1 MAAVTVTWEG
11 QRRFDGTDSK
21 GIPVD
26 IDGSQELGVR
36 PSDLLPMALASCSGV
51 DLVSQLGDDLAGL
64 SIEVAFTKEPDP
76 PWKFQRFRL
85 HYRVAGR
92 ALTADQVEAAIHRS
106 HTEMCS
112 VAVAVRGNVPIETT
126 FELVE
131 QESAS
136 PTGN

>member
-1 MAAVTVTWEG
+1 MAAVTIDWEG
-11 QRRFDGTDSK
+11 NRRFAGIDSK

-51 DLVSQLGDDLAGL
+51 DVVSQLGEDLTAL
-64 SIEVAFTKEPDP
+64 SIEVSFTKEPDP

-85 HYRVAGR
+85 HYRVAGPG
-92 ALTADQVEAAIHRS
+92 LTTEQVEAAIHRS

-112 VAVAVRGNVPIETT
+112 VAAAVEGSVPIEAS
-126 FELVE
+126 FELT
-131 QESAS
+131 AD
-136 PTGN
+136 N

>member
-11 QRRFDGTDSK
+11 QLRFDGTDSK

-26 IDGSQELGVR
+26 IDGRQALGVR

-51 DLVSQLGDDLAGL
+51 DLVSQLGENLTGL
-64 SIEVAFTKEPDP
+64 SIEVTFTKEPDP

-85 HYRVAGR
+85 HYQVAGR
-92 ALTADQVEAAIHRS
+92 ALTADQVEEAIHRS

-131 QESAS
+131 
-136 PTGN
+136 

>member
-11 QRRFDGTDSK
+11 QLRFDGTDSK

-26 IDGSQELGVR
+26 IDGRQALGVR
-36 PSDLLPMALASCSGV
+36 PSHLLPMALASCSGV
-51 DLVSQLGDDLAGL
+51 DLVSQLGENLTGL
-64 SIEVAFTKEPDP
+64 SIEVTFTKEPDP

-85 HYRVAGR
+85 HYRVTGQ
-92 ALTADQVEAAIHRS
+92 ALTADQVEDAIHRS

-112 VAVAVRGNVPIETT
+112 VAAVIRGNVPIETT

-131 QESAS
+131 R
-136 PTGN
+136 

>member
-11 QRRFDGTDSK
+11 QRRFDGIDSK

-51 DLVSQLGDDLAGL
+51 DVVAQLGEDLTRL
-64 SIEVAFTKEPDP
+64 SIEVSFTKEPDP

-85 HYRVAGR
+85 HYRVSGPS
-92 ALTADQVEAAIHRS
+92 LTTEQVEAAIHRS

-112 VAVAVRGNVPIETT
+112 VAMAIKGNVPIETT
-126 FELVE
+126 FALE
-131 QESAS
+131 
-136 PTGN
+136 

>member
-1 MAAVTVTWEG
+1 MAGVSVTWEG
-11 QRRFDGTDSK
+11 QRRFDGIDSK

-51 DLVSQLGDDLAGL
+51 DVVSQLRDGLTGL
-64 SIEVAFTKEPDP
+64 SIDVTFTKEPDP

-85 HYRVAGR
+85 HYRVSGAS
-92 ALTADQVEAAIHRS
+92 LTPEQVEAAIHRS

-112 VAVAVRGNVPIETT
+112 VAMAVRGNVPIETSY
-126 FELVE
+126 ELV
-131 QESAS
+131 Q
-136 PTGN
+136 

>member
-1 MAAVTVTWEG
+1 MAAITVTWEG

-26 IDGSQELGVR
+26 IDGRQELGVR

-51 DLVSQLGDDLAGL
+51 DVVSQLGEDLTGL
-64 SIEVAFTKEPDP
+64 SIEVSFTKEPDP

-85 HYRVAGR
+85 HYRVSGPS
-92 ALTADQVEAAIHRS
+92 LTPDEVEAAIHRS

-112 VAVAVRGNVPIETT
+112 VAMAIRGNVPIETT
-126 FELVE
+126 FALE
-131 QESAS
+131 
-136 PTGN
+136 

>member
-1 MAAVTVTWEG
+1 MAAVTVVWEG

-26 IDGSQELGVR
+26 IDGQQELGVR
-36 PSDLLPMALASCSGV
+36 PADLLPMALASCSGV
-51 DLVSQLGDDLAGL
+51 DIVSQLGESLTAL
-64 SIEVAFTKEPDP
+64 SIEVGFNKEPDP

-85 HYRVAGR
+85 HYRVSGPSLA
-92 ALTADQVEAAIHRS
+92 ADQVEKAIDRS

-112 VAVAVRGNVPIETT
+112 VAFAIRGNVPIETT

-131 QESAS
+131 R
-136 PTGN
+136 